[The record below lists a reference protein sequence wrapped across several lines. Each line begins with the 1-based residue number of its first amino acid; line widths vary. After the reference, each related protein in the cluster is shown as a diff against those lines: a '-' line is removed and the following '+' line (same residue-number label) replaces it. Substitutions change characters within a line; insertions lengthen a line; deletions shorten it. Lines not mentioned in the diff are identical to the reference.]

1 MQIIAL
7 RSPGLPTS
15 ELVRALAEVGVTLT
29 VVTSLDE
36 ARSRQLPVNRVIVDG
51 MGETADDLRAL
62 AQLGEALE
70 CVLWV
75 GFEPPSLA
83 LPNLQ
88 LINPLRQV
96 DELTLAVQGLGP
108 AKPVATADQTMV
120 PIQLAELGAL
130 PGGEQ
135 DWSVPLTAPQ
145 KPLDR
150 PPPTVAPIT
159 IDFTQEEHLDDVV
172 IDADFKV
179 RRVYNWRRWRQPIA
193 MVVVFALAAIF
204 AVSQGFQEGAQISLP
219 PPVGELPTYPK
230 AVKTE
235 RSERLKVEP
244 PSKKPQIPAAAVPEG
259 SKVVTPSQP
268 TPTRKKRLKVVSSF
282 DEGRLKGCLRRLGKK
297 GTLWLKRSGAV
308 RVSLRLGVM
317 GDGRVA
323 AATTNSV
330 RFGRKKYR
338 SKRFNACIEGEVV
351 GQQLNF
357 RPSREPTFVKRS
369 FVIKP

>member
-1 MQIIAL
+1 
-7 RSPGLPTS
+7 
-15 ELVRALAEVGVTLT
+15 
-29 VVTSLDE
+29 
-36 ARSRQLPVNRVIVDG
+36 
-51 MGETADDLRAL
+51 
-62 AQLGEALE
+62 
-70 CVLWV
+70 
-75 GFEPPSLA
+75 
-83 LPNLQ
+83 
-88 LINPLRQV
+88 
-96 DELTLAVQGLGP
+96 
-108 AKPVATADQTMV
+108 MV

-135 DWSVPLTAPQ
+135 DWSVPLEAPQ